1 MGYKNDNKSDNK
13 GDKKPY
19 KKADSKSDNKVDK
32 KTYKK
37 AESKAEIKVD
47 NNEDNEV
54 DKSAKVE
61 EGESLGLVIEGR
73 NAVNEALKAGR
84 SFDRLLVQE
93 QISKE
98 GPVKVIIAKAREK
111 GIVVRFETKE
121 NMDRRSVGHHH
132 QGVIGYVAAY
142 DYVSLEDIL
151 AAAEAKNEKPFILI
165 LDGVEDP
172 HNLGAIIRT
181 ANICG
186 VHGVVIPKRRACG
199 LTETVVKTSAGA
211 LEYTPVC
218 KVTNIT
224 QTIEFLKDKGL
235 WIAGADM
242 KGTPMYDVDLKG
254 AMALVIGGEGL
265 GLTKLVSEKCDFIA
279 EIPMK
284 GDIASLNAS
293 VASGVLMYEALR
305 QRDFSK

>member
-1 MGYKNDNKSDNK
+1 M
-13 GDKKPY
+13 DKKI
-19 KKADSKSDNKVDK
+19 NKNQINKNQTNNNQTNNNQEEV
-32 KTYKK
+32 
-37 AESKAEIKVD
+37 EST
-47 NNEDNEV
+47 
-54 DKSAKVE
+54 
-61 EGESLGLVIEGR
+61 ESSLIIEGR
-73 NAVNEALKAGR
+73 NAVNEALKADR
-84 SFDRLLVQE
+84 SFDKLFVQD

-111 GIVVRFETKE
+111 GIVIRFESKE

-142 DYVSLEDIL
+142 DYVSIEDIL
-151 AAAEAKNEKPFILI
+151 AIAEAKNEPPFIVI

-181 ANICG
+181 ANITG
-186 VHGVVIPKRRACG
+186 VHGLIIPKRRACG

-211 LEYTPVC
+211 IEYTPVC
-218 KVTNIT
+218 KVTNIS
-224 QTIEFLKDKGL
+224 QTIDLLKDKGL

-242 KGTPMYDVDLKG
+242 EGTLMYDVDLKG
-254 AMALVIGGEGL
+254 AMALVIGGEGS

-279 EIPMK
+279 KIPMQ
-284 GDIASLNAS
+284 GDISSLNAS

-305 QRDFSK
+305 QRSYK

>member
-1 MGYKNDNKSDNK
+1 MKNNQENTSEQSEPLN
-13 GDKKPY
+13 
-19 KKADSKSDNKVDK
+19 
-32 KTYKK
+32 
-37 AESKAEIKVD
+37 
-47 NNEDNEV
+47 
-54 DKSAKVE
+54 
-61 EGESLGLVIEGR
+61 LVIEGR

-84 SFDRLLVQE
+84 SFDKLFIQDQL
-93 QISKE
+93 SNE
-98 GPVKVIIAKAREK
+98 GPMKVIIAKAREK
-111 GIVVRFETKE
+111 GIVVRFESKE
-121 NMDRRSVGHHH
+121 NMNRRSTGHHH

-142 DYVSLEDIL
+142 DYVSIDDIL
-151 AAAEAKNEKPFILI
+151 ASAEKKGEEPFIVI

-211 LEYTPVC
+211 IEYTPVC

-224 QTIEFLKDKGL
+224 QTIKILQDKGL

-242 KGTPMYDVDLKG
+242 KGTPMYNVDLKG
-254 AMALVIGGEGL
+254 AMALVIGGEGT
-265 GLTKLVSEKCDFIA
+265 GLTKLVRESCDFIA

-284 GDIASLNAS
+284 GDISSLNAS
-293 VASGVLMYEALR
+293 VAGAVVMYEAIR
-305 QRDFSK
+305 QRNFS